1 MRGPGRVCYVGAM
14 SEPEVPEQ
22 VVELVEA
29 CLAAVQNSVGVELD
43 FTQDTLP
50 LLDHYAR
57 DSGAGD
63 AGVRDLVGPLCG
75 AYFGE
80 VVRRELGDARWHIVD
95 DMSKWRLEFE
105 RVYLCFNPIGVALEA
120 VSKVPEAGYHA
131 HLSMLDEDE
140 AMVKASLERL
150 GDVGTADYFSFG
162 VRYEVVE
169 LAHSALT
176 ARKSQLA
183 EAPAFFGPEVYAAAA
198 KAEEE

>member
-1 MRGPGRVCYVGAM
+1 M
-14 SEPEVPEQ
+14 SEPEVPDQ

-29 CLAAVQNSVGVELD
+29 CLVAVHNSVKVELD

-50 LLDHYAR
+50 LLDHYAA
-57 DSGAGD
+57 STGAGD

-80 VVRRELGDARWHIVD
+80 VVRRELGGARWHVED

-105 RVYLCFNPIGVALEA
+105 RIYLCFNPIGVALEA
-120 VSKVPEAGYHA
+120 VSQEAEAGYRA
-131 HLSMLDEDE
+131 NLSMLDEDE

-150 GDVGTADYFSFG
+150 GDIDSKDYFSFG
-162 VRYEVVE
+162 VRYEVIE

-183 EAPAFFGPEVYAAAA
+183 DAPALFGRDVYAAAA
-198 KAEEE
+198 KALED